1 MCCAKEFAAQCSL
14 KAPQEPIQKMATIRM
29 ASSVLKDFALRSAE
43 SVEALLVYQVS
54 LFIIVASPSSAAR
67 TGCKFASVPS
77 RAALP

>member
-1 MCCAKEFAAQCSL
+1 
-14 KAPQEPIQKMATIRM
+14 MATIRM